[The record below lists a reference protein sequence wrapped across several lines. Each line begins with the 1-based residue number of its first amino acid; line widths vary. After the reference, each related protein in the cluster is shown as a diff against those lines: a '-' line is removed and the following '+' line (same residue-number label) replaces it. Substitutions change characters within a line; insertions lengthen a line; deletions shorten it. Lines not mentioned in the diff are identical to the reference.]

1 MQHRALDRTR
11 SASLRRRLFAI
22 AAAIVFA
29 CSANDDEPKATLTR
43 EELRDPKTCA
53 ACHGE
58 HFRQW
63 SGSMHAYAADD
74 PVFLAMN
81 KRMIRETNG
90 ASASFCVGCH
100 APLALRLG
108 LTKDGTNLQ
117 ELPSSVRGVTCYFCH
132 SVDQVDGTHNAA
144 LRIADDGVI
153 RGPIRDPISAAPH
166 PAVYSNLHDREQPES
181 SSLCGACHDVITPH
195 GAHIERTFA
204 EWKGSLYAKP
214 GQLACGKCHM
224 EGRDAPAARVLGAPI
239 RRVHDH
245 SAAAVDVALTP
256 FPDTD
261 AQRQK
266 VQDTLDATLL
276 TKLCVRR
283 TPLGLGA
290 DVTLDNAFAG
300 HAFPSGANQD
310 RRTWVELLAYEGPI
324 VVFRTGE
331 IEPKK
336 AASKSSDPNLWLL
349 RDTIFRADGQ
359 ETHMFWEAARFEG
372 SSLPPAVTAD
382 PLDPAFNHSVTRTFP
397 LPPATDRV
405 TLRVRMRPLDFD
417 LLDDLVATGDL
428 DPAILDRIPTWELRT
443 AAKEWSLPGGYR
455 CVD

>member
-1 MQHRALDRTR
+1 LKRV
-11 SASLRRRLFAI
+11 AI
-22 AAAIVFA
+22 IVAAAVALA
-29 CSANDDEPKATLTR
+29 CSSSDDEQKTTLTR
-43 EELRDPKTCA
+43 EALRDPKTCTP
-53 ACHGE
+53 CHAE

-63 SGSMHAYAADD
+63 SGSMHAYASDD
-74 PVFLAMN
+74 PVFVAMN

-90 ASASFCVGCH
+90 ASASFCVKCH
-100 APLALRLG
+100 APLAFQLG
-108 LTKDGTNLQ
+108 LTKDGTNLA
-117 ELPSSVRGVTCYFCH
+117 ELPSSARGITCYFCH
-132 SVDQVDGTHNAA
+132 SVEKVEGTHDAP
-144 LRIADDGVI
+144 LRLADDGMF
-153 RGPIRDPISAAPH
+153 RGPIRDPIAAMPH
-166 PAVYSNLHDREQPES
+166 RGGHSNLHDREQSES
-181 SSLCGACHDVITPH
+181 ASLCGACHDVITPH

-204 EWKGSLYAKP
+204 EWQASLYAKP
-214 GQLACGKCHM
+214 GQLSCGKCHM
-224 EGRDAPAARVLGAPI
+224 EGRDALAALVAGAPT

-256 FPDTD
+256 FPEAD

-266 VQDTLDATLL
+266 VQDTLDATIL

-310 RRTWVELLAYEGPI
+310 RRAWVEVLAYEGPNI
-324 VVFRTGE
+324 VFRTGE

-336 AASKSSDPNLWLL
+336 AASKSSDPSLWLL
-349 RDTIFRADGQ
+349 RDRIFRLDGQ
-359 ETHMFWEAARFEG
+359 ETHMFWEAARVEP

-382 PLDPAFNHSVTRTFP
+382 PLDPAFLHSVTRSFP

-428 DPAILDRIPTWELRT
+428 DPAILDRVPTWELRT
-443 AAKEWSLPGGYR
+443 AAKEWKLDGGYR